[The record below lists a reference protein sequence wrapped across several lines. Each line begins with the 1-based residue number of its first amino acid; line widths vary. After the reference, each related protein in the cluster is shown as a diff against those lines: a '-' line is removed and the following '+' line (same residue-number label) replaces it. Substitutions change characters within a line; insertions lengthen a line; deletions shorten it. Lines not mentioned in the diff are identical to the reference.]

1 MNIKTREEKMKEL
14 LNAIDGANLLA
25 QGKSLI
31 KFAPYKSPEQDKP
44 KTMAD
49 KQFDKAMY
57 ELHKAKLK
65 LYAQQN
71 KN

>member
-1 MNIKTREEKMKEL
+1 MHIKSREEKMKEL

-31 KFAPYKSPEQDKP
+31 KFAYKSPDQDKP

>member
-31 KFAPYKSPEQDKP
+31 KFAPYKSLDQDKP
-44 KTMAD
+44 KTESD
-49 KQFDKAMY
+49 RQLERAMFQ
-57 ELHKAKLK
+57 LHKIKMRM
-65 LYAQQN
+65 YAEGSIN
-71 KN
+71 

>member
-1 MNIKTREEKMKEL
+1 MNIKSREEKIKEL
-14 LNAIDGANLLA
+14 LNAVDGANLLS

-31 KFAPYKSPEQDKP
+31 KFAYKPLDQDKP

>member
-31 KFAPYKSPEQDKP
+31 KFAPYKSPDQEKP
-44 KTMAD
+44 KTEAD
-49 KQFDKAMY
+49 RQLERAMFQ
-57 ELHKAKLK
+57 LHKIKMRM
-65 LYAQQN
+65 YAEGN
-71 KN
+71 IY